1 MNGKQAASHSNV
13 IKLFISVSPGPL
25 CLPKLQQHQKSH
37 LPVLLSKPLH
47 FTYIIVHALLHVT
60 SPLHTGLETS
70 WPGETRLQ
78 SRTPI
83 ICASKCNIQHH
94 YLIQVFDALRHDFN
108 TRRRER
114 CVRLDFPV
122 QQGQGSIA
130 GLEELEQL
138 LKAAVKASF
147 ETRAAA
153 YEEEVCAVC

>member
-1 MNGKQAASHSNV
+1 MS
-13 IKLFISVSPGPL
+13 LL
-25 CLPKLQQHQKSH
+25 CQ
-37 LPVLLSKPLH
+37 V
-47 FTYIIVHALLHVT
+47 LHVCQNF
-60 SPLHTGLETS
+60 SS
-70 WPGETRLQ
+70 IRK
-78 SRTPI
+78 SFA
-83 ICASKCNIQHH
+83 CASVQSLANHMHHCECFLACDAIIAYRPSNQLAWQDMTSHTHTPSTCASTCNSHRR
-94 YLIQVFDALRHDFN
+94 YRIQVFDALRHDFN

-153 YEEEVCAVC
+153 YEEEVCSVCHHSARATCNG